1 MKVYT
6 LANLSH
12 YQYLSAPHSI
22 LTERTT
28 EYFAEEHTGHG
39 ILLNEHSRVFCTTG
53 HCCGGRRGSE
63 GLCGTQS
70 GEGGE
75 IEGEDEQR
83 GLEGWYK
90 TTTPMSEGNGK
101 YFYEGL
107 KGTVTAKV

>member
-1 MKVYT
+1 MC
-6 LANLSH
+6 
-12 YQYLSAPHSI
+12 
-22 LTERTT
+22 
-28 EYFAEEHTGHG
+28 HG

-75 IEGEDEQR
+75 IECEDEQR

-90 TTTPMSEGNGK
+90 TTTTMSEGNGK